1 MDSNVE
7 IVVITIAIVVC
18 VAALAFVLIRHI
30 RRQNAERS
38 RHIGQLETTDT
49 ECRSPN
55 HRHWLSKF
63 SKKSKAHKSQPDMY
77 CHNFYTL
84 SEPQS
89 LAPAYLSWTT
99 SSAASP
105 TQQMLEGYETP
116 RSTMEENMDP
126 IQLSLVKQDEADRIW
141 YHSNS
146 SSIFNDHYT
155 KRLSEPGVRHSIE
168 YSVW

>member
-18 VAALAFVLIRHI
+18 VAVLAFVLIRQI
-30 RRQNAERS
+30 RGQNAERS
-38 RHIGQLETTDT
+38 LHIGQLETTD
-49 ECRSPN
+49 CKSSKQ
-55 HRHWLSKF
+55 RHWLSKF
-63 SKKSKAHKSQPDMY
+63 SKKSKIHKSQPDMY